1 MCKMF
6 EISNKNQK
14 IVVFTEIQAQR
25 SENCDYEE
33 FHVNGQK

>member
-6 EISNKNQK
+6 EISNKKK
-14 IVVFTEIQAQR
+14 ISFFHRNQAQR

-33 FHVNGQK
+33 FHINGQK